1 MCCRRIQNVAHRS
14 VIIFLF
20 ARVSLQE
27 NERTPLQLNIRY
39 AFSPEVGDL
48 NIFRVRSQNMSFFCR
63 YSGIDIHVK
72 SRDTS
77 GIHFVNN

>member
-1 MCCRRIQNVAHRS
+1 MYCLRIQNVAHRS

-39 AFSPEVGDL
+39 AFSPEVADL
-48 NIFRVRSQNMSFFCR
+48 NIFRVRSQYELFR